1 MRHSVLYVR
10 RHRIARIPEA
20 RNCSSST
27 HPFRFRSV
35 VFHWVCSSEEKTIYK
50 NFYSKFVIFFI
61 IFRRMT
67 GSRINGARSHSNLFT
82 NPSDN
87 SSNSTSPD
95 QSPTNS
101 PSHSILI
108 DPYRRSSHEPL
119 SFESICNDQNRS
131 SECNQINEPG
141 CDVGS
146 LSESN
151 LKKMQPLLWLELAS
165 LFDKH
170 HINLDKRKPFKR
182 KRKEEGNL
190 FGVSLNALV
199 RRDQQVTG
207 EDSSL
212 VPMLLQDILKE
223 LTMRGAR
230 EEGILRIPGNKQR
243 TEFLYVELEKNFYL
257 RYESVNELL
266 AKAGVHDLS
275 TLLKRWLRELP
286 MPLLATELVHLFY
299 QSHGKDCF
307 SSCVC
312 VCVMHRKS

>member
-1 MRHSVLYVR
+1 
-10 RHRIARIPEA
+10 
-20 RNCSSST
+20 
-27 HPFRFRSV
+27 
-35 VFHWVCSSEEKTIYK
+35 
-50 NFYSKFVIFFI
+50 
-61 IFRRMT
+61 MT
-67 GSRINGARSHSNLFT
+67 GSRINAARSHSNLYAH
-82 NPSDN
+82 PSDN

-95 QSPTNS
+95 QSPANS
-101 PSHSILI
+101 PSRHSILL

-141 CDVGS
+141 CDVSS

-151 LKKMQPLLWLELAS
+151 LKKLQPLLWLELAS

-170 HINLDKRKPFKR
+170 QINLDKRKPFKR

-223 LTMRGAR
+223 LTLRGAR

-243 TEFLYVELEKNFYL
+243 TEFLYVELEKYFYL
-257 RYESVNELL
+257 RYETTHELL

-286 MPLLATELVHLFY
+286 FPLLATELVHLFY
-299 QSHGKDCF
+299 QSHGRWFRIK
-307 SSCVC
+307 
-312 VCVMHRKS
+312 H

>member
-1 MRHSVLYVR
+1 M
-10 RHRIARIPEA
+10 
-20 RNCSSST
+20 
-27 HPFRFRSV
+27 FD
-35 VFHWVCSSEEKTIYK
+35 WVKLPNINDEIK
-50 NFYSKFVIFFI
+50 NFNLKFL
-61 IFRRMT
+61 IFRRMN
-67 GSRINGARSHSNLFT
+67 GSRINGARSHSNLYT
-82 NPSDN
+82 QPSDN
-87 SSNSTSPD
+87 SSSSTSPD
-95 QSPTNS
+95 QSPANS
-101 PSHSILI
+101 PSRHSILI

-131 SECNQINEPG
+131 SECNDHLNEPG

-151 LKKMQPLLWLELAS
+151 LKKLQPLLWLELAS

-212 VPMLLQDILKE
+212 VPMLLQDILNE
-223 LTMRGAR
+223 LTVRGAR

-257 RYESVNELL
+257 RYETVHELL
-266 AKAGVHDLS
+266 EKTGVHDLS

-299 QSHGKDCF
+299 QSHGKMIQFHVNISKNNFFF
-307 SSCVC
+307 S
-312 VCVMHRKS
+312 

>member
-1 MRHSVLYVR
+1 
-10 RHRIARIPEA
+10 
-20 RNCSSST
+20 
-27 HPFRFRSV
+27 
-35 VFHWVCSSEEKTIYK
+35 
-50 NFYSKFVIFFI
+50 
-61 IFRRMT
+61 MT
-67 GSRINGARSHSNLFT
+67 GSRITGARSHSNLYT
-82 NPSDN
+82 HPTEN

-95 QSPTNS
+95 QSPANS
-101 PSHSILI
+101 PSRHSILI

-131 SECNQINEPG
+131 PECNQLNEPG
-141 CDVGS
+141 CDVES

-151 LKKMQPLLWLELAS
+151 LKKLHPLLWLELAS

-207 EDSSL
+207 EESPL

-223 LTMRGAR
+223 LTIRGAR

-243 TEFLYVELEKNFYL
+243 TEFLYIELEKNFYL
-257 RYESVNELL
+257 KYETIHEVLE
-266 AKAGVHDLS
+266 KAGVHDLS

-299 QSHGKDCF
+299 QSHGNCEI
-307 SSCVC
+307 
-312 VCVMHRKS
+312 

>member
-1 MRHSVLYVR
+1 ML
-10 RHRIARIPEA
+10 IEGAA
-20 RNCSSST
+20 NK
-27 HPFRFRSV
+27 
-35 VFHWVCSSEEKTIYK
+35 KTKIS
-50 NFYSKFVIFFI
+50 FQKFV
-61 IFRRMT
+61 FRRLT
-67 GSRINGARSHSNLFT
+67 GSRINGARSHSNLFEH
-82 NPSDN
+82 PSDN

-95 QSPTNS
+95 QSPANS
-101 PSHSILI
+101 PSRHSILI

-131 SECNQINEPG
+131 SECSNQLNEPG
-141 CDVGS
+141 CDVES

-151 LKKMQPLLWLELAS
+151 LKKLQPLLWLELAS

-223 LTMRGAR
+223 LTIRGAR

-257 RYESVNELL
+257 RYDTVHELL
-266 AKAGVHDLS
+266 EKAGVHDLS

-299 QSHGKDCF
+299 QSHGKWRD
-307 SSCVC
+307 
-312 VCVMHRKS
+312 